1 MMYGRGISVGL
12 LAALSTLGCTSTTT
26 IELPQRTEL
35 QFSLRVAQGI
45 EFDRE
50 WVTVTFDDGS
60 APRTVSGAEFEGGL
74 VGEARTD
81 WFVLP
86 PQGEVAVHIE
96 IARDGV
102 VIGVADRTL
111 PLAENR
117 RYIIR
122 VVLDAEDPVPCF
134 GCTHWVEIPFA
145 GGSLPVD
152 TFWVITI
159 SGLIEGGGIT

>member
-1 MMYGRGISVGL
+1 MKYGRGISIGL

-26 IELPQRTEL
+26 TELPQRTEL
-35 QFSLRVAQGI
+35 QFSLRVGQGI

-50 WVTVTFDDGS
+50 WMTVTFDDGG
-60 APRTVSGAEFEGGL
+60 APRTVAGVEFEGGL
-74 VGEARTD
+74 VGEARTE

-102 VIGVADRTL
+102 VIGEAERAL
-111 PLAENR
+111 PLEENR
-117 RYIIR
+117 RYVIR
-122 VVLDAEDPVPCF
+122 VVVDAEDPVPCF
-134 GCTHWVEIPFA
+134 GCTHWVEIPLTDA
-145 GGSLPVD
+145 SLPVD